1 MFTGIGAV
9 AEAFAAKQSKE
20 MNDKINETMTRKF
33 DKINDKESTYY
44 VCKVCPTTFNRRYNR
59 DRHMELVHKVP
70 RPVLPPLFL
79 EKSVPKNPA
88 KNPEDGIVYTTPDP
102 PINVLIDEMAI
113 ATDTKRVNSDTN
125 PPQLRKIKKAKR
137 VHTLDEDSEK
147 PLVIDEDLPS
157 PELPQQK
164 NMDAEAPKAVEDKS
178 CQTEENI
185 NMVQMPLNKEV
196 AITIL
201 VTSK

>member
-9 AEAFAAKQSKE
+9 AEAFAARHNKPVNKKE
-20 MNDKINETMTRKF
+20 TSF
-33 DKINDKESTYY
+33 Y
-44 VCKVCPTTFNRRYNR
+44 VCEICPATFNRRYNR
-59 DRHMELVHKVP
+59 DRHMEHVHKVP
-70 RPVLPPLFL
+70 RPNLPPLYL

-88 KNPEDGIVYTTPDP
+88 KNPDDGIIYTTPDP
-102 PINVLIDEMAI
+102 PINVLIDDKAI
-113 ATDTKRVNSDTN
+113 AMDTKRANSDTN

-137 VHTLDEDSEK
+137 AHPLDEDSEK
-147 PLVIDEDLPS
+147 PLVIDDDLPS
-157 PELPQQK
+157 PERPVQK
-164 NMDAEAPKAVEDKS
+164 DLDAEAPKAVEDKS